1 MRISV
6 RYTHKPLHPTPFV
19 YILYLY
25 EVKMNMKKVNH
36 SIYLFLIGVTL
47 LWILTRLRACW

>member
-1 MRISV
+1 
-6 RYTHKPLHPTPFV
+6 
-19 YILYLY
+19 
-25 EVKMNMKKVNH
+25 MNMKKVNH